1 MKEEKI
7 FSEEL
12 DTQSENV
19 FSILPEEEDT
29 PIITQDGDEL
39 PVLMLRNMVLF
50 PFVIMP
56 ITVGRPKSL
65 RLIKKAYESESE
77 FFVATQVDANIENPG
92 LDELYPVGT
101 IAKVIRTLEMP
112 DGTTTAIL
120 MGRTRATLMST
131 TATSENPYFTAPIS
145 IIEEDVPD
153 SKDRI
158 FQALVEAIKDM
169 AVKIIKK
176 AVTNEEI
183 AFALRNINT
192 PRMLLNFISG
202 NFNFKL
208 PEKIKLLEQN
218 TYSERGTHLLDLM
231 TRENQ
236 LLDIKRTIQDK
247 AKSGIDKQQREYFLH
262 QQLKTIQEELGE
274 DGNPDL
280 AEIAERTEKKKW
292 SEEVQQT
299 FIKEFNKIKRM
310 PTQSPDYNIMLNY
323 LNTMLDLPWDVQS
336 KDKIDLKRAQKVLDQ
351 DHYGLQDVKERILEH
366 LAVMKMAKMTKKNN
380 NDSPIICLYGPPGV
394 GKTSLGKSVAR
405 ALNREYV
412 RMSFGGLHDESEIR
426 GHRRTYIGALPGR
439 IIKGMI
445 KAGTNNPVFVLDE
458 IDKISADFKGDPS
471 AALLEVLDP
480 EQNQAFHDNFLD
492 MDYDLSNVLFI
503 ATANNIS
510 NIAQPL
516 LDRMEMINISGY
528 VTEEKVEIGMR
539 HLFKKELKST
549 YLEDFGIKIQKS
561 AMQYLIENYTRE
573 AGVRGLDKTINKL
586 LRKTVKEFLADEE
599 QSIKMI
605 KKADVTRLL
614 GAPTVTHDT
623 YDIQKYYGVVTGL
636 AWTSVGGEILF
647 VEAAVNEDKG
657 SKLTLTGNL
666 GNVMKE
672 SATLALEYLKSNH
685 QLFGIDTEVFNK
697 HSVHIHVPEGA
708 IPKDGP
714 SAGISILC
722 AMVSAFTKQKV
733 RNRWAMTGEIT
744 LRGKLLPVGGIKEK
758 VLAAKRAGITN
769 IMLCQENKKDIDK
782 IDELYLKGLEFHFM
796 EDMADAVKLAV
807 DGFSNK

>member
-549 YLEDFGIKIQKS
+549 YLEDFSIKIQKS

>member
-1 MKEEKI
+1 MKEENI

-131 TATSENPYFTAPIS
+131 TATSENPYFSAPIS

-236 LLDIKRTIQDK
+236 LLDIKRSIQDK

-280 AEIAERTEKKKW
+280 ADIVERTEKKKW
-292 SEEVQQT
+292 SEAVQKT

-480 EQNQAFHDNFLD
+480 EQNHAFHDNFLD

-549 YLEDFGIKIQKS
+549 YLDDFGIKIQKA

-685 QLFGIDTEVFNK
+685 QLFGIETEVFNK

-758 VLAAKRAGITN
+758 VLAAKRAGIKN

-807 DGFSNK
+807 EGFSDK

>member
-158 FQALVEAIKDM
+158 FQALIEAIKDM

-292 SEEVQQT
+292 SEEVQKT

-758 VLAAKRAGITN
+758 VLAAKRAGIKN

-807 DGFSNK
+807 DGFSTK